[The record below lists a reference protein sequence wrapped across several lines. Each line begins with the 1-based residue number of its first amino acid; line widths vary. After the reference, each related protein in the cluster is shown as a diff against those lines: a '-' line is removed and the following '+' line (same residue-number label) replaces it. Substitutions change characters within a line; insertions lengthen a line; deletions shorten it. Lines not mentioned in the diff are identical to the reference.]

1 MEALTLL
8 IAVIALGIAI
18 VAFKRTGGIEDLRHQ
33 VEGFGSKSEMARQK
47 TADALNRLEQLIRG
61 KEKPRTE
68 KDTEKEEK
76 PNKPANPSDSQ

>member
-1 MEALTLL
+1 MEAITLL

-18 VAFKRTGGIEDLRHQ
+18 VAFKRTGGIGDLRRQ
-33 VEGFGSKSEMARQK
+33 VEGFGSKSETARQK

-68 KDTEKEEK
+68 KEEK
-76 PNKPANPSDSQ
+76 PDEPAKPK

>member
-61 KEKPRTE
+61 KEKPH
-68 KDTEKEEK
+68 TEKEEK
-76 PNKPANPSDSQ
+76 PNKPANPCDPP